1 MFKGTMVF
9 SQIERYKVVS
19 KKTQNKN
26 IVKPAYTATDMI
38 SRAQHTKPCGKC
50 GNSK

>member
-19 KKTQNKN
+19 KKKNVSVAAFNNNMIGKIQN
-26 IVKPAYTATDMI
+26 
-38 SRAQHTKPCGKC
+38 TKPCGKC
-50 GNSK
+50 GNAK